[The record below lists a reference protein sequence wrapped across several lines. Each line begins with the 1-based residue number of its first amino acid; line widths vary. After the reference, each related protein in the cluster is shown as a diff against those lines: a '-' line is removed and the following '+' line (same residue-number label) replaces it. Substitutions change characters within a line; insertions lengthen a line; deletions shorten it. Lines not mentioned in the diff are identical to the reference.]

1 MVQTLLSCDPK
12 LLDLKPNF
20 LIPKGIVMVGLSTP
34 RFVFMFK
41 LDHRCE
47 KLRKYKR
54 ATQKGLLL
62 LKHSLLFCE
71 LTNIC

>member
-1 MVQTLLSCDPK
+1 MIQTLLSSDPK
-12 LLDLKPNF
+12 LIDLNPNF
-20 LIPKGIVMVGLSTP
+20 LIPKGIIIVGLSTP

-54 ATQKGLLL
+54 ATQKGY
-62 LKHSLLFCE
+62 C
-71 LTNIC
+71 